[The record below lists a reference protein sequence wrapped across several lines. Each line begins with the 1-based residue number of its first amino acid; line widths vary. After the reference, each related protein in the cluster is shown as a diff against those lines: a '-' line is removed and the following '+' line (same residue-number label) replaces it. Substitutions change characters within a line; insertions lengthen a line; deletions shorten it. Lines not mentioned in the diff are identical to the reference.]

1 MLQTKVFVILD
12 NVSEKMQ
19 LDFLLGNL
27 DWKRKGSK
35 IIITRYDK
43 SLLKGFANDTY
54 IVPFWM
60 TERPI
65 NSLVILALMI
75 KSVAPLT
82 PKGTTHKLPCC
93 CGKDETGN
101 SNTVTIRRSKI
112 SGDSLMIN
120 LTNIFHIG
128 GWVFC

>member
-35 IIITRYDK
+35 IIITTYDK

-54 IVPFWM
+54 IVPF
-60 TERPI
+60 
-65 NSLVILALMI
+65 
-75 KSVAPLT
+75 
-82 PKGTTHKLPCC
+82 
-93 CGKDETGN
+93 
-101 SNTVTIRRSKI
+101 
-112 SGDSLMIN
+112 
-120 LTNIFHIG
+120 
-128 GWVFC
+128 